1 MAGLPARRG
10 WRRETSC
17 ERAVKAGRRD
27 ADGPLIPR
35 QRVLRPGW
43 KGLRIFVFARHRGA
57 CRERRADQ
65 VSSPALSPSAQG
77 KNSIKNINDFRAL
90 RA

>member
-1 MAGLPARRG
+1 VAELPTGRG
-10 WRRETSC
+10 WRRKTSC

-65 VSSPALSPSAQG
+65 VSSPALSPTIQG
-77 KNSIKNINDFRAL
+77 KNGSKTPVIL
-90 RA
+90 GL